1 MLRGWLSRPLLAVTG
16 AVLVAWLVAA
26 FEALHAA
33 NEWQVPLR
41 QIALGDEAVL
51 VPIATVVGVG
61 VGVAGLLMDPRRR
74 WGFWAVRARIR
85 GLEGERRARWAAVM
99 LLAPTAT
106 LVWMV
111 ATAHAARAVLAH
123 GAAPAAAGA
132 AMAATSAVALALSCC
147 AMFATVPVAA
157 RTVTAQVGPVV
168 SGVCGAS
175 FALACLAAGTRIGDE
190 SGNGH
195 TPLAILGVLARH
207 ELDLRPVFALV
218 VLAVGAAVGERM
230 SRQGRWGRVAASAL
244 IVAASWGL
252 VVHQA
257 HALEMD
263 PEAARVIELG
273 APLGRI
279 GLALAR
285 RATDH
290 DKDGASRF
298 FGGGDCDDWDPTRS
312 PQANDIPGNGI
323 DEDCS
328 GSDLPKPRPAHPPT
342 APTAPAYAAAG
353 PKDLNLV
360 LITVDT
366 LRTDLG
372 FMGYERPV
380 SPYLDALAARSTVF
394 DHEYALASYTGKSV
408 GPTMIGKY
416 PSETY
421 RDGAHFDTYFPENK
435 FLAER
440 LQDAG
445 FHTMGVVSHWY
456 FKPKYGLAQ
465 GMDIWDMSAMPDNSS
480 GDVDSSS
487 TSDEISDAVIRLL
500 SDPVNV
506 SHRFFLWAH
515 YFDPHA
521 LYVPHP
527 GAPDFRKNATY
538 WSKPMYDGEVWFTD
552 NNLGRVFEFIDSQP
566 WGKRTAIIVTADHG
580 EAFDEHG
587 MNWHGVDLWDVLVHV
602 PYIVYVPGV
611 KPHHVNVKRSAI
623 DIAPTVLDLMGIPQ
637 PPEGQFSGEST
648 ASAILSPDPQ
658 AMDER
663 DVYCDMPAGPNVGQH
678 RAIIHGTTPG
688 MKLMHEGGPV
698 WHLYDLARD
707 PQELSDLSRRDRA
720 DFDELREAFDDKL
733 ASLHMIH
740 VDPAPYEAR

>member
-1 MLRGWLSRPLLAVTG
+1 MRGWLSRPLLAVAA
-16 AVLVAWLVAA
+16 AVLVAWLVAV

-33 NEWQVPLR
+33 NEWQIPIR
-41 QIALGDEAVL
+41 QIVVGDEAVL
-51 VPIATVVGVG
+51 VPVATVVGALVG
-61 VGVAGLLMDPRRR
+61 GAGLLLDPRRR

-85 GLEGERRARWAAVM
+85 VLEGERRARWAAVM

-106 LVWMV
+106 LVWVV
-111 ATAHAARAVLAH
+111 ASAHAARAVLAH

-132 AMAATSAVALALSCC
+132 ALAATSVLALALACC

-157 RTVTAQVGPVV
+157 RTVTSQVGPVV

-207 ELDLRPVFALV
+207 ELDLRPLFAL
-218 VLAVGAAVGERM
+218 AVIAGGAAVGERL
-230 SRQGRWGRVAASAL
+230 SRDGRWGRVAAAAL
-244 IVAASWGL
+244 VVAASWGL

-279 GLALAR
+279 GLGLAR
-285 RATDH
+285 RATDR
-290 DKDGASRF
+290 DKDGAARL
-298 FGGGDCDDWDPTRS
+298 FGGGDCDDDDPTRS
-312 PQANDIPGNGI
+312 PYANDVPGNGI

-328 GSDLPKPRPAHPPT
+328 GSDLPKPRPSRPVTPPPV
-342 APTAPAYAAAG
+342 AVAQSG
-353 PKDLNLV
+353 VPKDLNLV

-372 FMGYERPV
+372 FMGYDRPV

-394 DHEYALASYTGKSV
+394 DHAYSLASYTGKSV

-487 TSDEISDAVIRLL
+487 TSDDVSDAVIRLL

-506 SHRFFLWAH
+506 SRRFFLWAH

-521 LYVPHP
+521 LYVAHP

-538 WSKPMYDGEVWFTD
+538 WSKPMYDGEVWYTD
-552 NNLGRVFEFIDSQP
+552 NNLGRVFEFIDAQP
-566 WGKRTAIIVTADHG
+566 WGKKTAIIVTADHG

-602 PYIVYVPGV
+602 PLVVYVPGV
-611 KPHHVNVKRSAI
+611 KAHRVPVKRSLI
-623 DIAPTVLDLMGIPQ
+623 DVVPTVLDLMGIPQ
-637 PPEGQFSGEST
+637 PPDGQLSGEST
-648 ASAILSPDPQ
+648 AAAILSSDPQ
-658 AMDER
+658 TMDEC
-663 DVYCDMPAGPNVGQH
+663 DIYCDMPAGPNVSQH

-688 MKLMHEGGPV
+688 MKLMSEGGPV
-698 WHLYDLARD
+698 FLLYDLARD
-707 PQELSDLSRRDRA
+707 PQELSDLSRRDRLGFA
-720 DFDELREAFDDKL
+720 QMREAFDEKL